1 MGQTDD
7 QAQVKRK
14 LTNKNICLMKLP
26 SNLSAG
32 KDTGK

>member
-14 LTNKNICLMKLP
+14 LTNKNTCKMKSP
-26 SNLSAG
+26 SNLSSG
-32 KDTGK
+32 KDTRK